1 MSDLQ
6 ETKIEDFHANTFEPI
21 ETETPLSASPVQE
34 TPQETSQETPVKTDE
49 TPKEPKEPFDAIKHF
64 QSIADK
70 RLAELEREKVTRERL
85 EAELNQ
91 FKQPKAVEPPKR
103 PVFPQRPKDYD
114 PTEAV
119 TNPDSPSYH
128 YERQKEEYYGKR
140 DEYDQYIESQTF
152 SLKEQLEKERQ
163 AVEETKQQ
171 AAYKAYR
178 IGQMQKM
185 GVADIKE
192 AEEIWDNF
200 STPKKDEDFL
210 KDVIE
215 FHRYKKSQI
224 NPTAQKKVNEIE
236 QRNERMKQPLPPGVL
251 PGKSDD
257 LPSPDEL
264 FNQSLENK
272 KGRYSLT

>member
-1 MSDLQ
+1 MGICKGAKMSELQ
-6 ETKIEDFHANTFEPI
+6 NTETKIEDFHASTFEPI
-21 ETETPLSASPVQE
+21 EAETSQGEPQQPI
-34 TPQETSQETPVKTDE
+34 QETSQETPVKADE
-49 TPKEPKEPFDAIKHF
+49 TPQEPFDAVKHY

-70 RLAELEREKVTRERL
+70 RLAELEREKVARERL

-91 FKQPKAVEPPKR
+91 LKQPKAQEPPKK
-103 PVFPQRPKDYD
+103 PIKPKDYD
-114 PTEAV
+114 ATEAI
-119 TNPDSPSYH
+119 TNPESISWKYREEKEVWDDYRDS
-128 YERQKEEYYGKR
+128 KV
-140 DEYDQYIESQTF
+140 ES
-152 SLKEQLEKERQ
+152 LEQMIQQERQ
-163 AVEETKQQ
+163 ASEEIKQQ
-171 AAYKAYR
+171 TALKAYR
-178 IGQMQKM
+178 IGQIQKM

-215 FHRYKKSQI
+215 FHRFKRSQI
-224 NPTAQKKVNEIE
+224 NPSAQKRVSEIE

-272 KGRYSLT
+272 KGQYSLK